1 MPYHRANRGLSHFI
15 HVSSHPIHWVIVN
28 SQFCLLTSSVTS
40 LPWPYVIFPYFL
52 KSLPF
57 LKNCFFVLWPC
68 RRACGILALDQG
80 LNPCPSYFKHKV
92 LATGLLGKSFPW
104 FFPKSYILMSSRA
117 ATFGVPTSEEDS
129 EGLQWARQDGD
140 LAPDT
145 GAWGGS
151 PLSFWRNSPQWPPHI
166 SDALLW
172 CPSWVAFAWL
182 VRPS

>member
-1 MPYHRANRGLSHFI
+1 MHYHRAHRGLSHFI
-15 HVSSHPIHWVIVN
+15 HVSSHPINWVIVN
-28 SQFCLLTSSVTS
+28 SRFYLLTSSVTS
-40 LPWPYVIFPYFL
+40 LPWPYVIFLYFF

-57 LKNCFFVLWPC
+57 KKKVFVFWPC
-68 RRACGILALDQG
+68 RRAYGILVLDQG
-80 LNPCPSYFKHKV
+80 SNPCPSHFKHKV

-104 FFPKSYILMSSRA
+104 FSPESYMLMSSRA
-117 ATFGVPTSEEDS
+117 VTLGVPTSEEDS
-129 EGLQWARQDGD
+129 EGLQWGMQDGD

-172 CPSWVAFAWL
+172 SPSWVAFAWL